1 MSNTNNVI
9 ILVARILLSFMFI
22 MSGFDK
28 LVNPAGTAGMITGA
42 GLPAAD
48 LLAYAAG
55 LFELVAGLFVLVGFQ
70 TKLTGWALALFCV
83 FTGLVFHSSAI
94 NVPDFPAA
102 ANGWLTVLNQIMMM
116 KNITLGGA
124 YILLA
129 TFGPGAYS
137 IDARRGVVAAA

>member
-1 MSNTNNVI
+1 MSKTNDLI
-9 ILVARILLSFMFI
+9 ILVARILLSVMFI

-102 ANGWLTVLNQIMMM
+102 ANGWLTVFNQIMLM

-137 IDARRGVVAAA
+137 IDARRGVVVTA